1 MKVYKLNEVS
11 IDMEKNIAIV
21 SENGFILQG
30 KVYKVGSKEESRT
43 NCELVNIALQYTC
56 GNYILWTK
64 KGNDLLK
71 KAVET
76 IEKLYCSP
84 LSTRYKNQLEE
95 ELITILN
102 ITHHHNTSESN
113 SKLDGINSL
122 SSSCLDNAICLNRM
136 NCGESVCMYCYSA
149 NQQKRQLSLQD
160 RNVINGIIL
169 KNYLLPVNAWK
180 KYFKRENLTKFFR
193 IESFGDTENTTQGKN
208 YLNFIRAFP
217 RVHFSLFSKSLAL
230 WNAIFKT
237 EDKPQNLS
245 YVHSSLRMNESELM
259 IVSRFWFI
267 DHVFT
272 VFDKKF
278 IEKYDIKITCG
289 GKACYKDCCR
299 KGKGCFFPKADKH
312 DNPIEQREQKK

>member
-1 MKVYKLNEVS
+1 MKVYKLHEVS

-30 KVYKVGSKEESRT
+30 KVYKVGNKEESRT
-43 NCELVNIALQYTC
+43 NCELINIALQYTC

-64 KGNDLLK
+64 KGNELLK

-95 ELITILN
+95 ELIAILN
-102 ITHHHNTSESN
+102 VTHHHNTEESD

-136 NCGESVCMYCYSA
+136 KCGKSVCIYCYSA

-169 KNYLLPVNAWK
+169 KNYLIPVKAWK
-180 KYFKRENLTKFFR
+180 SHFKKENLSKFFR
-193 IESFGDTENTTQGKN
+193 IESFGDTENATQGKN

-217 RVHFSLFSKSLAL
+217 RVHFSLFSKSLFL
-230 WNAIFKT
+230 WNSIFKT

-245 YVHSSLRMNESELM
+245 YVHSSLELNCTEIE
-259 IVSRFWFI
+259 IVSMFKFI

-272 VFDKKF
+272 VYDKKF
-278 IEKYDIKITCG
+278 IAVNNIQITCG
-289 GKACYKDCCR
+289 GKACLKDCC
-299 KGKGCFFPKADKH
+299 KKKKGCFFPKENPN